1 MAAEQDYICIEK
13 DQLQEQ
19 SKKIAELEAHS
30 KFKEE
35 RITELIADNKRIE
48 SKIDHLTETV
58 NKVMLNSI
66 QDDNNLKQKVITL
79 ETKIDNQEE
88 AFQQYK
94 EDNQK
99 KREDDRAKTNQLL
112 TVITVGIT
120 VVSFALNYLFK

>member
-48 SKIDHLTETV
+48 SKIDNLTETV

-112 TVITVGIT
+112 TVITVGVT